1 MLLLIIHHAG
11 HYSIN
16 LKNYFNAIRVISL
29 SGAVFSSKDEGNYYF
44 MFSMP
49 INLTQ
54 HWHNHQSSY
63 NYVKVGGQQFPQA
76 LRSLVLPVSNIVYW
90 LKKCFLIKVFS
101 SFLFRATNKVNY
113 GSREKYQVEQ
123 YCLCYKGTH
132 ILPFCFELSK
142 IFSQSYWFF

>member
-76 LRSLVLPVSNIVYW
+76 LRSLVLPVSNIVY
-90 LKKCFLIKVFS
+90 
-101 SFLFRATNKVNY
+101 
-113 GSREKYQVEQ
+113 
-123 YCLCYKGTH
+123 
-132 ILPFCFELSK
+132 
-142 IFSQSYWFF
+142 